1 MHPIYLKI
9 EKLQEH
15 SWYVFKIKKFP
26 PPPHRQFIHRLI
38 IHFLLYFQV
47 KPISE
52 ESWWRRL
59 RVSTA
64 GNITLRSR
72 KLQWWVITLDLE
84 GVANPI
90 HRTSSASFRVATK
103 WDLSRGEY
111 RNKRKMQLGDATEG
125 RVHWHVNY
133 NLPEVE
139 GSFGADSRERSQ
151 EMHAEVGYAHAE
163 VSKLELVVWPSRNNP
178 KNILYLGQERYL
190 SNESP
195 PGKSS
200 AALTTPSTTPSSPS
214 SEVVVE
220 SNSNRNV
227 EKAEDWVSKGLSEL
241 QTHVGDL
248 QNWWETAKKHL
259 NVPDAVMKSP
269 LTQTPSSK

>member
-1 MHPIYLKI
+1 
-9 EKLQEH
+9 
-15 SWYVFKIKKFP
+15 
-26 PPPHRQFIHRLI
+26 
-38 IHFLLYFQV
+38 
-47 KPISE
+47 
-52 ESWWRRL
+52 
-59 RVSTA
+59 
-64 GNITLRSR
+64 
-72 KLQWWVITLDLE
+72 
-84 GVANPI
+84 
-90 HRTSSASFRVATK
+90 
-103 WDLSRGEY
+103 
-111 RNKRKMQLGDATEG
+111 MQLGDATEG

-178 KNILYLGQERYL
+178 KNTLYLGQERYL

-195 PGKSS
+195 PGKNSS
-200 AALTTPSTTPSSPS
+200 AALTTPSTTSLS

-259 NVPDAVMKSP
+259 NVPDAAMKSSP
-269 LTQTPSSK
+269 TPSTPASK